1 MLLDSIKNSFLP
13 VYYHFLTIINLSL
26 TSKNSFFAK
35 QCSLFVMGVHFRHSF
50 LWSKKNHSRML
61 TSRYRISK
69 TLSENLIQIK
79 LMVTICTV
87 SMLKLCDKSI
97 CKPLNIIFKSCL
109 MQDIFPLEW
118 KKANVAPIHKT
129 KVLEGIIYNTM
140 FTYFIQ
146 NKLISENQS
155 RFKPCDSCVNQLLA
169 TAH

>member
-1 MLLDSIKNSFLP
+1 MVEKVP
-13 VYYHFLTIINLSL
+13 VYHHFFTKTNLSQK
-26 TSKNSFFAK
+26 SEIFNSFFAK
-35 QCSLFVMGVHFRHSF
+35 QCSLTDNGSTLRSLFPLIKDKWLSDIDF
-50 LWSKKNHSRML
+50 LVDDIKNI
-61 TSRYRISK
+61 ISK
-69 TLSENLIQIK
+69 FDSNKAHGDHMISIR
-79 LMVTICTV
+79 
-87 SMLKLCDKSI
+87 MLKLCDKSI

-109 MQDIFPLEW
+109 TQDISPLEW